1 MLKQTKI
8 TDYFHPVVSKK
19 ETQEQVNL
27 EYLHNRCIKIKDT
40 CSSGYDP
47 TVQDFVFDV
56 GILTEYV
63 LALGDKLKN
72 M

>member
-8 TDYFHPVVSKK
+8 TDYFHPVVSMK
-19 ETQEQVNL
+19 EAQEQVNL
-27 EYLHNRCIKIKDT
+27 EYLHNRCMKFKEDSINIHYPIRQK
-40 CSSGYDP
+40 
-47 TVQDFVFDV
+47 VN
-56 GILTEYV
+56 ILTEYV

>member
-8 TDYFHPVVSKK
+8 TDYFHPVISMK
-19 ETQEQVNL
+19 EIQEQVNL
-27 EYLHNRCIKIKDT
+27 EYLHNRCLKIKD
-40 CSSGYDP
+40 P
-47 TVQDFVFDV
+47 TMHATVLDV

-63 LALGDKLKN
+63 LALGNKLKH